1 MTKLE
6 DITPGTLFVCTQAFH
21 TYPNPPQSSEVV
33 VDNVR
38 DAPESINVKV
48 EMLVIPLYLRKLFL
62 HREYDKTFC
71 KTTYWVCLGP
81 DGQTL
86 LMHSAVIRNYL
97 KEAS

>member
-38 DAPESINVKV
+38 GAPESINVKV
-48 EMLVIPLYLRKLFL
+48 GMLVIPLYLRKLFFY
-62 HREYDKTFC
+62 REYE

-86 LMHSAVIRNYL
+86 LMHSTVFRNYL